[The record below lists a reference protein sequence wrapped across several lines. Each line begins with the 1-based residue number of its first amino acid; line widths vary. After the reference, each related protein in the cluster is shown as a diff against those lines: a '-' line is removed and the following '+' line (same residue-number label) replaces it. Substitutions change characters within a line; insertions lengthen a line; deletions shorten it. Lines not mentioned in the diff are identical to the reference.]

1 MYFCIFLYAFGR
13 RIYIF
18 ATTKFGVK
26 NIDVIYLTILIP
38 LKNLH
43 TAGRKA
49 IFIMFRSILAW
60 PFYMQIALKYI
71 FEDTTKGQKISKK
84 KDMLSWILPKN
95 ERWGNFM

>member
-26 NIDVIYLTILIP
+26 NIDVICLTILIP

-43 TAGRKA
+43 TAWRKA
-49 IFIMFRSILAW
+49 IFIMFRSILPDPTYA
-60 PFYMQIALKYI
+60 FYMQILLVY
-71 FEDTTKGQKISKK
+71 F
-84 KDMLSWILPKN
+84 
-95 ERWGNFM
+95 